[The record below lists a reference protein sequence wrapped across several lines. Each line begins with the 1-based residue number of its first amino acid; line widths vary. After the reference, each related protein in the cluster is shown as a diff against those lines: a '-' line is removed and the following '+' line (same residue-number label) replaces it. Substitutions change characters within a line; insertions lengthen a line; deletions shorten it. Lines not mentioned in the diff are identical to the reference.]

1 MFSLFYSAFTNEYVY
16 AVFMLFLLS
25 ECVCAVHGSFTSE
38 YVYAVLCYFSRAN
51 VFTLFMVLSRANMFT
66 LFYVIFSRANLF
78 TLFLVL
84 SRANRFMLCYV
95 FFLKRMCLRCLWYF
109 HERMCFCCV
118 YAVYGTF
125 TSAYVFAVYV
135 IFSRANVFTLF
146 MVLLR
151 ANMFIMLFFL
161 TRMCLHWVMCSFLLA
176 NMFSLF
182 MAPYNMSTLLW
193 YSFFFYQ
200 RANMFML
207 LCGTLTSEYVLRC
220 YMLLLQANMA
230 TLVYGI
236 LSQAIMFAQLCVP
249 TVGVIYVTC
258 EIWVYEICFYFL
270 SFLCMA

>member
-1 MFSLFYSAFTNEYVY
+1 
-16 AVFMLFLLS
+16 
-25 ECVCAVHGSFTSE
+25 
-38 YVYAVLCYFSRAN
+38 
-51 VFTLFMVLSRANMFT
+51 
-66 LFYVIFSRANLF
+66 
-78 TLFLVL
+78 
-84 SRANRFMLCYV
+84 
-95 FFLKRMCLRCLWYF
+95 
-109 HERMCFCCV
+109 MCFRCV

-125 TSAYVFAVYV
+125 TNAYVFAVYV
-135 IFSRANVFTLF
+135 IFSRAYVFTLF
-146 MVLLR
+146 MVLSR

-161 TRMCLHWVMCSFLLA
+161 TRMCLRWVMCSFLLA

-182 MAPYNMSTLLW
+182 MASYNMSTLLW
-193 YSFFFYQ
+193 CFFFFISE
-200 RANMFML
+200 RIILML
-207 LCGTLTSEYVLRC
+207 LYGTLTSEYVLRC